1 MALGGRAA
9 ELLIFHNY
17 TSGAQGDIKMIT
29 TLARQMVC
37 ELGMSEKLGPVNY
50 SSGEHEVFLGR
61 DFTNH
66 KDVSEDTA
74 RLIDQEVR
82 TIIDAGMA
90 KATSILE
97 EHLEILHRMSSLL
110 IERETLDAEEID
122 MVIKGEELA
131 PLEVKKMMQARM
143 AGGAAERADRTP
155 VIVGPNS
162 GGPGEDLG
170 QTGTPT

>member
-1 MALGGRAA
+1 
-9 ELLIFHNY
+9 
-17 TSGAQGDIKMIT
+17 
-29 TLARQMVC
+29 
-37 ELGMSEKLGPVNY
+37 
-50 SSGEHEVFLGR
+50 
-61 DFTNH
+61 
-66 KDVSEDTA
+66 
-74 RLIDQEVR
+74 
-82 TIIDAGMA
+82 MA
-90 KATSILE
+90 KATSILQE
-97 EHLEILHRMSSLL
+97 NMEILHRMSTLL

-122 MVIKGEELA
+122 MVIRGEELA